1 MTLTVNESD
10 GVLDAVIAYLKAD
23 TGAGGV
29 NTLVA
34 GRIYQDVAPNE
45 TPVFPM
51 VTISLLAAPNLMTA
65 NREHVWQDVQ
75 FLTTVT
81 DRSQAH
87 TNAIAI
93 NNRLIARLDQYGDV
107 TVSGVYIH
115 KIRSVEA
122 IPMPSDYKN
131 SQRYIYRAIRW
142 QTEAEPS

>member
-1 MTLTVNESD
+1 MVLTVNEAD
-10 GVLDAVIAYLKAD
+10 GVMDAIVADLKAD

-29 NTLVA
+29 NTLVS

-51 VTISLLAAPNLMTA
+51 VTISILAAPNLMTA

-75 FLTTVT
+75 ILTSVT
-81 DRSQAH
+81 DRSQSYANVI
-87 TNAIAI
+87 TI

-115 KIRSVEA
+115 KLRPVEV
-122 IPMPSDYKN
+122 IPRPSEYVN
-131 SQRYIYRAIRW
+131 GQRYQYRQIRW
-142 QTEAEPS
+142 ETEAEPS